1 MSFCRVGGG
10 GISRDS
16 SSVAVSVNSILAMGV
31 GRVEFC
37 CVVSA
42 LLIFALQ
49 CAFYGVQGEVLSEA
63 TCEDLGFTGLALC
76 TDCDSIAEYVKDKEL
91 EADCRKCCAEE
102 SENAFSKMKYAG
114 AVLEICLRKVMF
126 YPNVQTFIDDKLI
139 EFPEVDMQYRFGAP
153 PKLIMKDEKGNH
165 KESIR
170 IDNWKTDQIEQFL
183 KEKVVSKSST

>member
-1 MSFCRVGGG
+1 
-10 GISRDS
+10 
-16 SSVAVSVNSILAMGV
+16 MGV

>member
-76 TDCDSIAEYVKDKEL
+76 TDCDSIAEYVKDK
-91 EADCRKCCAEE
+91 
-102 SENAFSKMKYAG
+102 G
-114 AVLEICLRKVMF
+114 ACVPCL
-126 YPNVQTFIDDKLI
+126 TCL
-139 EFPEVDMQYRFGAP
+139 
-153 PKLIMKDEKGNH
+153 
-165 KESIR
+165 
-170 IDNWKTDQIEQFL
+170 
-183 KEKVVSKSST
+183 

>member
-1 MSFCRVGGG
+1 MN
-10 GISRDS
+10 
-16 SSVAVSVNSILAMGV
+16 A
-31 GRVEFC
+31 
-37 CVVSA
+37 
-42 LLIFALQ
+42 
-49 CAFYGVQGEVLSEA
+49 
-63 TCEDLGFTGLALC
+63 
-76 TDCDSIAEYVKDKEL
+76 EL